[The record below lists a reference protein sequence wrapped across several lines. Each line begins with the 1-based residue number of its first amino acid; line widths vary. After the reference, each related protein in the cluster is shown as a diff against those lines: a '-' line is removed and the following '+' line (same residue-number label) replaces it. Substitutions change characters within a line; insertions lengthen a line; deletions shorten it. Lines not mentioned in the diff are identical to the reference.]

1 MSIHTSTFSIF
12 LYFCSQFAICYRVY
26 LSLTMY
32 SLNLNGTILSLE
44 TPVVMGIINSTPDS
58 FYNGCRGETEKE
70 IIACAEKALQE
81 GAAILD
87 IGGYSS
93 RPNATHVSAEEEWRR
108 ADMALRGIRK
118 EFPHAILSIDTFRAE
133 IARRAV
139 LQHGVQIINDISG
152 GESDPDMFRTIA
164 ELRTVYILM
173 HMQGT
178 PQTMQQHTTYN
189 NLMADIID
197 YFQCKTATMRQMGIT
212 DIIIDPGF
220 GFAKR
225 LQQNYALLR
234 KLPYLQILN
243 LPLLVGIS
251 RKSMIY
257 KPLQNT
263 PQEALNGTTA
273 LHILALQGGANILRA
288 HDVKSAKEAITLYK
302 QYAEA

>member
-1 MSIHTSTFSIF
+1 MLSCIF
-12 LYFCSQFAICYRVY
+12 P
-26 LSLTMY
+26 LTMY

-93 RPNATHVSAEEEWRR
+93 RPNAASVPTEEEWQRV
-108 ADMALRGIRK
+108 DIALRGIRK
-118 EFPHAILSIDTFRAE
+118 EFPYAILSVDTFRAE

-152 GESDPDMFRTIA
+152 GESDPNMFRTVA
-164 ELRTVYILM
+164 KLHTAYILM

-178 PQTMQQHTTYN
+178 PQTMQQHTMYN

-288 HDVKSAKEAITLYK
+288 HDVKAAKEAITLYK